1 MLPSIFQFRN
11 VREESLSGLVPI
23 VCAHYRWRSFAR
35 GLVSFARGLVDALV
49 EVIADL
55 RDFIG
60 VHTSHPP
67 NACAAAWNKPD
78 LRAVG

>member
-1 MLPSIFQFRN
+1 MLPSIFQLRN

-23 VCAHYRWRSFAR
+23 VCVHYRRRSFAR
-35 GLVSFARGLVDALV
+35 RLVDALV

-60 VHTSHPP
+60 VHTSHQP
-67 NACAAAWNKPD
+67 NACAAAWNKPN